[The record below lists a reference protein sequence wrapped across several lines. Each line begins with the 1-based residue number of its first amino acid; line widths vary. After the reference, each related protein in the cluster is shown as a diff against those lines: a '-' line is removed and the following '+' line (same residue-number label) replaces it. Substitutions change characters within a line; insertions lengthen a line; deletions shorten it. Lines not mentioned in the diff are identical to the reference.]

1 MKKIAEL
8 RDAQPL
14 ELANTLAEQRG
25 TLAEKR
31 RGLDQAVAANWE
43 LEAILRSG
51 QSADV
56 NAFKRTTEALA
67 DPNKGDQR
75 RQEYDTLIKTKL
87 RVLKKGAKQ
96 SLTSEQQAHKDEF
109 LLLMS
114 DIGSALD
121 EDPASA
127 RAQGLAS
134 RWITL
139 MSPRWPPDRP
149 APASYVCAPVPAEG
163 LAASD
168 EQLIREETVRY
179 HGWPQGPAPDK
190 LRRPLSRRPLA
201 RLCFR

>member
-96 SLTSEQQAHKDEF
+96 SPTSEQQAHKDEF

-114 DIGSALD
+114 DHWECPRRRSGKREGSGPGEPLD
-121 EDPASA
+121 HTHVSTMAS
-127 RAQGLAS
+127 
-134 RWITL
+134 
-139 MSPRWPPDRP
+139 
-149 APASYVCAPVPAEG
+149 
-163 LAASD
+163 
-168 EQLIREETVRY
+168 
-179 HGWPQGPAPDK
+179 
-190 LRRPLSRRPLA
+190 
-201 RLCFR
+201 